1 VTGAGL
7 VTRDARTGVYTL
19 IGALTGFHITESTG
33 LCNTPNESFAAWVS
47 TAQSYAWIQETVA
60 K

>member
-1 VTGAGL
+1 M
-7 VTRDARTGVYTL
+7 YTL